1 MTVWQKQ
8 MELLELRDKY
18 MKKHGRIPE
27 HLLLLSIDKT
37 IEQVSGSRCVMVTG
51 RFACGSVIFDL
62 WFDSCSWTKRPHPQ
76 LTKRYRFPASLLG
89 RWVMLLGVQPPIKKT
104 VPIRELVGAEGQH
117 MFMRALHTDG
127 ELLHATS

>member
-1 MTVWQKQ
+1 MHGEVRVPVVTSN
-8 MELLELRDKY
+8 LRAKPR
-18 MKKHGRIPE
+18 HR
-27 HLLLLSIDKT
+27 
-37 IEQVSGSRCVMVTG
+37 
-51 RFACGSVIFDL
+51 
-62 WFDSCSWTKRPHPQ
+62 Q

-127 ELLHATS
+127 KQLRGASCCVLYSQSVSHLLALTLSPSWCPCVCVAQM